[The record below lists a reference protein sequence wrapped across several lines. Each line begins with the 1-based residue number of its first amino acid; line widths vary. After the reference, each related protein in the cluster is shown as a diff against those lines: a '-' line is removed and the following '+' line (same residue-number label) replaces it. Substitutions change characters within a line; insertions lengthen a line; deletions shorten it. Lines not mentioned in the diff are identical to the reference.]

1 MIGMKQRMSA
11 LALTIPTVV
20 AVLAGCGGSVG
31 GAGGS
36 SAGSGFEFG
45 ASQDD
50 VDAAIADLDPVTLT
64 FQPYAASPNS
74 PAAAGAHAFMEAV
87 EARSGGKIEFD
98 VAWGQSIAAYP
109 EVDDAL
115 ADGRLDIAYSVPI
128 YFPAEYPLTDA
139 YNKVSHY
146 SMASPMVGEAIS
158 HAMMTEAGWNDPKV
172 IEQYTDKGLVPLNP
186 LVSSGNYWL
195 ACNSPG
201 TAPDDWQGRQIRI
214 GGSAQ
219 TPVSE
224 AIGASP
230 VSMEYGEAF
239 EALQRST
246 VDCTFVQGQV
256 AGSTGLMEAAPYGST
271 FADSRITGGVTAG
284 QVAGSSFANLPLAYQ
299 QIIFD
304 AVAIDYFHGQVLNV
318 VEGSAQAVS
327 DAKEAG
333 GGLTAID
340 PEVEETISKTQ
351 EENVDAVID
360 DGLLPEDIR
369 DQLGESADKW
379 TGIVE
384 ELGYEDG
391 GELADLDE
399 WYEPGSVDFRPLAER
414 LFEDAAAQ
422 HRPE

>member
-1 MIGMKQRMSA
+1 MTGMKQRMSA
-11 LALTIPTVV
+11 LALAIPTVV
-20 AVLAGCGGSVG
+20 AVLAGCGGTVG

-115 ADGRLDIAYSVPI
+115 VDGRLDIAYSVPI

-351 EENVDAVID
+351 EENVDAVIE

>member
-1 MIGMKQRMSA
+1 MTGMKQRMSA
-11 LALTIPTVV
+11 LALAIPTVV
-20 AVLAGCGGSVG
+20 AVLVGCGGTVG

-351 EENVDAVID
+351 EENVDAVIE

>member
-1 MIGMKQRMSA
+1 MDLRKSRFPLSI
-11 LALTIPTVV
+11 LAIPAAA

-31 GAGGS
+31 SGGGTD
-36 SAGSGFEFG
+36 AGSGFAFG
-45 ASQDD
+45 AAQDE
-50 VDAAIADLDPVTLT
+50 VDAVIADLEPVTLT
-64 FQPYAASPNS
+64 FQPYAASPES

-87 EARSGGKIEFD
+87 ETRSGGKIEFD
-98 VAWGQSIAAYP
+98 VAWGQSIASYP

-128 YFPAEYPLTDA
+128 YFPAEYPMTDA

-146 SMASPMVGEAIS
+146 SMASPMIGEAIS
-158 HAMMTEAGWNDPKV
+158 HAMMTEAGWNDPAV

-195 ACNSPG
+195 ACNSEG
-201 TAPDDWQGRQIRI
+201 TAPEDWQGRQIRI

-239 EALQRST
+239 EALQRGT

-256 AGSTGLMEAAPYGST
+256 AGSTGLMEAAPHAST

-284 QVAGSSFANLPLAYQ
+284 QVAGSGFEQLPVAYQ

-304 AVAIDYFHGQVLNV
+304 AVAIDYFHGQILNV
-318 VEGSAQAVS
+318 VEGSAAAVA

-333 GGLTAID
+333 GGLTDID
-340 PEVEETISKTQ
+340 PEVEETISRTQ
-351 EENVDAVID
+351 EENVDAVIE

-369 DQLGESADKW
+369 DQLETSAEKW
-379 TGIVE
+379 TGIVD

-391 GELADLDE
+391 GDLADLDE

-414 LFEDAAAQ
+414 LFEEAAAA

>member
-1 MIGMKQRMSA
+1 MTGMKQRMSA
-11 LALTIPTVV
+11 LALAIPTVV
-20 AVLAGCGGSVG
+20 AVLVGCGGTVG

-115 ADGRLDIAYSVPI
+115 ADGRLDIAYSAPI

-351 EENVDAVID
+351 EENVDAVIE